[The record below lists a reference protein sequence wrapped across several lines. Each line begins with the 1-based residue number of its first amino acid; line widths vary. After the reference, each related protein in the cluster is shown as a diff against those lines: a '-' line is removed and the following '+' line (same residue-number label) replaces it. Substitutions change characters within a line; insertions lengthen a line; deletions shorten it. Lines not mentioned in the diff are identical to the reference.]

1 MLTKEVTVMDD
12 EPSLDPDDYMT
23 TQECAR
29 ALKLRQIVT
38 VRKYIKEG
46 LLKAYRVRRE
56 YLIPREDFKRFFKSL
71 MVKPPAPKPPAPKAA
86 SAKGGALK

>member
-1 MLTKEVTVMDD
+1 MDD

-23 TQECAR
+23 TQECAH

-38 VRKYIKEG
+38 VRRYIKEG

-56 YLIPREDFKRFFKSL
+56 YLIPKDDFKRFFKSL
-71 MVKPPAPKPPAPKAA
+71 AVKPPTPKAKG
-86 SAKGGALK
+86 AK

>member
-1 MLTKEVTVMDD
+1 MLITKESTAMDD

-23 TQECAR
+23 TQECAH

-38 VRKYIKEG
+38 VRRYIKEG

-56 YLIPREDFKRFFKSL
+56 YLIPKDDFKRFFKSL
-71 MVKPPAPKPPAPKAA
+71 AVKPPTPKAKG
-86 SAKGGALK
+86 AK